1 MTFDHDSNCVIPEEN
16 LRKAEWATAM
26 IGATLFIIFSKG
38 NCMHI
43 FDHMAIDNLNNNL
56 EVPIITLLANQL
68 LNEIKKWSQSETQ
81 VYFVTLWGRIFRTC
95 SIIE

>member
-38 NCMHI
+38 NCMYSICMYI
-43 FDHMAIDNLNNNL
+43 FDHEVIDNLN
-56 EVPIITLLANQL
+56 
-68 LNEIKKWSQSETQ
+68 
-81 VYFVTLWGRIFRTC
+81 IFEY
-95 SIIE
+95 S

>member
-38 NCMHI
+38 
-43 FDHMAIDNLNNNL
+43 
-56 EVPIITLLANQL
+56 
-68 LNEIKKWSQSETQ
+68 
-81 VYFVTLWGRIFRTC
+81 TC
-95 SIIE
+95 SYIFLIPKMAVEFRRSKRGSKMSDESFDGLL

>member
-43 FDHMAIDNLNNNL
+43 FNHKAIDNLNIQ
-56 EVPIITLLANQL
+56 P
-68 LNEIKKWSQSETQ
+68 
-81 VYFVTLWGRIFRTC
+81 
-95 SIIE
+95 

>member
-43 FDHMAIDNLNNNL
+43 FDHEVIDNL
-56 EVPIITLLANQL
+56 TL
-68 LNEIKKWSQSETQ
+68 K
-81 VYFVTLWGRIFRTC
+81 TL
-95 SIIE
+95 

>member
-43 FDHMAIDNLNNNL
+43 FFHKADNLNIQ
-56 EVPIITLLANQL
+56 P
-68 LNEIKKWSQSETQ
+68 
-81 VYFVTLWGRIFRTC
+81 
-95 SIIE
+95 